1 LKLAESVVEL
11 EPPDLRLG
19 EAGNVFRH
27 ALMNAILICFGDY
40 GVYPEMNDAFRCDL
54 LSRACDP
61 SSRACDPSSRAC
73 DPCRTFG
80 LDVLFY
86 QMM

>member
-1 LKLAESVVEL
+1 M
-11 EPPDLRLG
+11 G
-19 EAGNVFRH
+19 EAGNAFRH
-27 ALMNAILICFGDY
+27 ALMNAILICFGGY
-40 GVYPEMNDAFRCDL
+40 GVYLEMNDAFRCDL
-54 LSRACDP
+54 LSRACDL
-61 SSRACDPSSRAC
+61 SSRAC

>member
-1 LKLAESVVEL
+1 M
-11 EPPDLRLG
+11 G

-27 ALMNAILICFGDY
+27 ALMNAILICFGNY
-40 GVYPEMNDAFRCDL
+40 GVYLEMNDAFR
-54 LSRACDP
+54 
-61 SSRACDPSSRAC
+61 CDPSSRAC

-86 QMM
+86 DVDRDRERGGLG

>member
-1 LKLAESVVEL
+1 M
-11 EPPDLRLG
+11 G
-19 EAGNVFRH
+19 EAGNAFRH

-40 GVYPEMNDAFRCDL
+40 GVYLEMNDAFRCDL
-54 LSRACDP
+54 L
-61 SSRACDPSSRAC
+61 SRAC

>member
-1 LKLAESVVEL
+1 M
-11 EPPDLRLG
+11 G
-19 EAGNVFRH
+19 EAGNAFRH

-40 GVYPEMNDAFRCDL
+40 GVYLEMNDAFRCDL
-54 LSRACDP
+54 L
-61 SSRACDPSSRAC
+61 SRACDPSSRAC

>member
-1 LKLAESVVEL
+1 M
-11 EPPDLRLG
+11 G

-40 GVYPEMNDAFRCDL
+40 GVYLGMNDAFRCDL

-61 SSRACDPSSRAC
+61 SSHAC

>member
-1 LKLAESVVEL
+1 M
-11 EPPDLRLG
+11 G

-40 GVYPEMNDAFRCDL
+40 GVYLGMNDAFRCDL
-54 LSRACDP
+54 LSRACN
-61 SSRACDPSSRAC
+61 PSSRAC

-86 QMM
+86 QMI